1 MPIFY
6 LSTIL
11 NTFNQFAVEECDMQ
25 FQHIANFSNVCY
37 DINLLLF
44 FKDEIFVATKRF
56 VIIRDLKIQMVQCD
70 EQTVFEDNVMTV
82 KYVPIYPSQFESTKV
97 ENEDES
103 SPRMRNSEVE
113 AVVDQVNI
121 NSN

>member
-1 MPIFY
+1 M
-6 LSTIL
+6 
-11 NTFNQFAVEECDMQ
+11 
-25 FQHIANFSNVCY
+25 
-37 DINLLLF
+37 
-44 FKDEIFVATKRF
+44 ATKRF
-56 VIIRDLKIQMVQCD
+56 VIIRDLKIQMAQCD

-82 KYVPIYPSQFESTKV
+82 KYVPIYPNQHFESTKV

-103 SPRMRNSEVE
+103 NPGMRNSEVE